1 MQPYTA
7 EILRDI
13 GRLLNDVPNR
23 ISLSGHTDGSP
34 YSGGERGYS
43 NWELSAD
50 RANAARRVLLSGG
63 MEEFRIVRVI
73 GLSSAT
79 LLDPAD
85 PFSPIN
91 RRVSIIVMNRKAEQ
105 AALTDGGTIEADG
118 LGAGARLGADAESGA
133 SAAAPSGDRDAAGN
147 GSR

>member
-1 MQPYTA
+1 
-7 EILRDI
+7 
-13 GRLLNDVPNR
+13 
-23 ISLSGHTDGSP
+23 
-34 YSGGERGYS
+34 
-43 NWELSAD
+43 
-50 RANAARRVLLSGG
+50 

-85 PFSPIN
+85 PFNPIN

-118 LGAGARLGADAESGA
+118 LGAGARLGAGAEP
-133 SAAAPSGDRDAAGN
+133 AAAATPAPGDRDAAGN